1 MNAEELK
8 EVLTKK
14 ADRADLTALLEIKSN
29 KIDLEQTMNAVD
41 TVYWQVQHVIV
52 ILVELL
58 RSGVSSAETK
68 LSKENKKMFLLKQA
82 LHICEWISKF

>member
-29 KIDLEQTMNAVD
+29 KIDLEQTMNALD
-41 TVYWQVQHVIV
+41 TVYRQVQHVIV

-58 RSGVSSAETK
+58 RSGVTTAETK
-68 LSKENKKMFLLKQA
+68 LSKENKKMFLLK
-82 LHICEWISKF
+82 